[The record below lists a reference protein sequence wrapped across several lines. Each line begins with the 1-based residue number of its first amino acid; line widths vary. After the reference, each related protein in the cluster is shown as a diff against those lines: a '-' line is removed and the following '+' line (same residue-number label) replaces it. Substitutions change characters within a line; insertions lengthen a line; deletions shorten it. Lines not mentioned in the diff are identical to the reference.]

1 MATHSSVLARRI
13 PGTGEPGGLPSVG
26 SHRVGHDWSDLAAAA
41 AASDTH
47 AHWRIRNTALKHT
60 HTHQD
65 KASASAT
72 FIKPSRGVTILHHK
86 GCPQF
91 WLPSK
96 LFQRIELTGNRP
108 RGCAPVFTFTL
119 RRQVGLNINSFGHIT
134 GYGVR
139 SNQKDHTR
147 QKIYLKCGLAKYKQD
162 QSLPFV
168 KIVYQ
173 MCPMTLQDK
182 LWISAFKSPGWT
194 CK

>member
-1 MATHSSVLARRI
+1 MPQPICTS
-13 PGTGEPGGLPSVG
+13 T
-26 SHRVGHDWSDLAAAA
+26 
-41 AASDTH
+41 
-47 AHWRIRNTALKHT
+47 
-60 HTHQD
+60 
-65 KASASAT
+65 
-72 FIKPSRGVTILHHK
+72 KPSRGVIILHHK

-119 RRQVGLNINSFGHIT
+119 HRQVGLNINSFGHIT

-147 QKIYLKCGLAKYKQD
+147 QKIYLKCGLTKYKQD

-173 MCPMTLQDK
+173 MCPMNLQDK
-182 LWISAFKSPGWT
+182 LWISAFKSPGCT
-194 CK
+194 CKQVPYLELRNSGKSFLLLNLAYSFGKRERTGL